1 MMETIKHF
9 LDFLIKIG
17 AHHFLAVGI
26 VVIIIW
32 LIISGLRKGLK
43 KKDQEKGPNKNGEN
57 KNDLSD

>member
-9 LDFLIKIG
+9 SDFLIKMG

-26 VVIIIW
+26 VLIIIW

-43 KKDQEKGPNKNGEN
+43 KKDQEKGPDKNGEN
-57 KNDLSD
+57 KNDLSG